1 MNEIYPEIQKVG
13 IGADNELENNKK
25 VMEHL
30 A

>member
-1 MNEIYPEIQKVG
+1 MNEIYPEIQKEA
-13 IGADNELENNKK
+13 IGADNELENNEK

>member
-1 MNEIYPEIQKVG
+1 MNEIYPEIQKVS
-13 IGADNELENNKK
+13 IGADNELENNEK